1 MTLQNRT
8 LFFGDNLQV
17 IEERFPDNCFD
28 LIYLDPPFNSNRNYN
43 VLFKEGQ
50 VDVSAQ
56 IRAFED
62 TWEWTTPT
70 IRLFEELKQSNNPQ
84 IAILMQSLFEIMRD
98 TPMMAYLVNMTAR
111 LIPLRRVLKDTGSIY
126 LHCDPT
132 ASHYLKMIM
141 DVVFDKQNFRNEIV
155 WKRSVPHNDARK
167 FGAQHD
173 IIFYYVKSKKYTWNR
188 IFQPHTANY
197 IENFYKYADED
208 GRKYQLTSTTAP
220 GGRGPLYSFLGVT
233 RNWRY
238 TEENMKKLY
247 SEGKIIQTKPGT
259 VPRYKRYLDEQE
271 GVVLQDVW
279 ADLQPLQAN
288 SSELLGYP
296 TQKPEALL
304 ERIVRASSNKGDW
317 ILDPFCGCGTTIA
330 VAEQLHRNW
339 VGIDISMQAVNVIRE
354 RMKSHFP
361 GIKIAI
367 DGIPMDY
374 ASAAALAEK
383 DKFAFQ
389 DWAITLVGAN
399 PPSGTSKK
407 GADRGVDGIIL
418 FREKVDYLNPKLR
431 KIIVQVKGGSTN
443 RGDVAKLK
451 GDLEREDAPLGILIT
466 LKDATAE
473 MRREAALSGEYQ
485 YTEATTFPRIQLLS
499 IREWF
504 EGKELRLPADTVNP
518 FKKAEAK
525 KGDEGGQLGLLD

>member
-1 MTLQNRT
+1 MRLQNRT

-17 IEERFPDNCFD
+17 IEERFPDNWFD

-50 VDVSAQ
+50 VDASAQ

-62 TWEWTTPT
+62 TWEWSQPT
-70 IRLFEELKQSNNPQ
+70 IRLFNELKGSSNPQ

-126 LHCDPT
+126 LHCDST
-132 ASHYLKMIM
+132 SSHYLKILM
-141 DVVFDKQNFRNEIV
+141 DVIFGIQHFRNEII
-155 WKRSVPHNDARK
+155 WSYPGIKRTTARK
-167 FGAQHD
+167 FPQKND
-173 IIFYYVKSKKYTWNR
+173 VILSYSKTTDFTWNV
-188 IFQPHTANY
+188 QYKPHKPEY
-197 IENFYKYADED
+197 IERFRKIDEA
-208 GRKYQLTSTTAP
+208 GRRYRDDVNTTN
-220 GGRGPLYSFLGVT
+220 GGRRRL
-233 RNWRY
+233 
-238 TEENMKKLY
+238 
-247 SEGKIIQTKPGT
+247 
-259 VPRYKRYLDEQE
+259 YLDELKGE
-271 GVVLQDVW
+271 VIDCDWDDIPPVNPSG
-279 ADLQPLQAN
+279 N
-288 SSELLGYP
+288 ERLGYP

-304 ERIVRASSNKGDW
+304 GRILQASTNEGDW
-317 ILDPFCGCGTTIA
+317 VLDPFCGCGTT
-330 VAEQLHRNW
+330 VSVSEKLGRNW
-339 VGIDISMQAVNVIRE
+339 IGIDISMQAVNVIRE
-354 RMKSHFP
+354 RMKSHYP
-361 GIKIAI
+361 GIKINI

-431 KIIVQVKGGSTN
+431 KIIVQVKGGGTS

-451 GDLEREDAPLGILIT
+451 GDLEREDAPMGILIT
-466 LKDATAE
+466 LKDATTE

-485 YTEATTFPRIQLLS
+485 YTEATSFPRIQLLS
-499 IREWF
+499 VREWF
-504 EGKELRLPADTVNP
+504 DGKELRLPADTVNP

-525 KGDEGGQLGLLD
+525 KGNEGGQMELLE